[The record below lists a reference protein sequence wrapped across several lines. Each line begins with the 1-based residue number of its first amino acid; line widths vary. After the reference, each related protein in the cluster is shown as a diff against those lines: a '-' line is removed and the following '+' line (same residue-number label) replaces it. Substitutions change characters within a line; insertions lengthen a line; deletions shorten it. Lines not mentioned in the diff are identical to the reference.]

1 MLARKLYPSM
11 LNVFFVAVCSA
22 MHRILSFA
30 FCVALAC
37 SIAPLSAHAQ
47 SGEVSQK
54 FDVLEYIVEGNTRLK
69 PIQIEESVYPF
80 LGLGKTI
87 KDVEAAREAL
97 EKAYQAAGF
106 VTVGVDIPEQS
117 TSNGIITLK
126 VVEGT
131 IDRMVVRGAKYFS
144 SSMIRERLPELVA
157 GSIPNANTVKSE
169 IAMLNR
175 DPNRRVVPALKPGK
189 TPGTVDVDI
198 TVEDTLP
205 ISGSFTLSNFRPASS
220 PNNLRLSADLR
231 FQNVGESLF
240 GLGHTLGM
248 SVFTTPQNTSD
259 TRLFSVNYLIPT
271 IDKGSFLFF
280 ALRSDTESVQSVG
293 AALVQGKYSQLG
305 FRYFYPIAEAQNSRL
320 NLVLGVDRKAN
331 EQLVAQTG
339 IGPLSYTPYTVGLNF
354 QTGTSQ
360 DLWKFDTTWVGSV
373 GGSQAKDGQFG
384 KRRLG
389 ASSDFGVLKLDLSND
404 RSLGGQFRLRSRIG
418 AQFSD
423 RPLINLEQVVAGG
436 YDTVRGYFEAEQI
449 GDKSLRGS
457 IEASY
462 AMKLSGGLFKK
473 VEWVS
478 FLDAARLEV
487 VSPAIG
493 QIDRFYLA
501 SAGIGSR
508 IRFGNAWQFAGDLAY
523 PLRSTGQTQKGDIR
537 LLARMIYE
545 Y

>member
-1 MLARKLYPSM
+1 MISVFTAAIFERVRKGFL
-11 LNVFFVAVCSA
+11 L
-22 MHRILSFA
+22 
-30 FCVALAC
+30 CVITLAC
-37 SIAPLSAHAQ
+37 LAVPLPVLSQATEAN
-47 SGEVSQK
+47 QK
-54 FDVLEYIVEGNTRLK
+54 FDVLEYVVEGNTRLR
-69 PIQIEESVYPF
+69 PVQIEESVYPF
-80 LGLGKTI
+80 LGLGKSI

-97 EKAYQAAGF
+97 EKVYQAAGF

-117 TSNGIITLK
+117 TSDGVITLK
-126 VVEGT
+126 VVEGK
-131 IDRMVVRGAKYFS
+131 IDRLVVRGAKYFS
-144 SSMIRERLPELVA
+144 SSMIRERLPELAA
-157 GSIPNANTVKSE
+157 GAVPNANTVKSE
-169 IAMLNR
+169 IALLNR
-175 DPNRRVVPALKPGK
+175 DPNRRVVPALKPGQ

-198 TVEDTLP
+198 TVDDTLP
-205 ISGSFTLSNFRPASS
+205 ISGSVTLTNFRPASS
-220 PNNLRLSADLR
+220 PNNLRLNADLR

-293 AALVQGKYSQLG
+293 ATLVQGRYSQLG
-305 FRYFYPIAEAQNSRL
+305 FRYFYPLAEAQNSRL
-320 NLVLGVDRKAN
+320 NLVLGVDRKSN

-360 DLWKFDTTWVGSV
+360 DLWKFDTNWVGSV
-373 GGSQAKDGQFG
+373 GGSQAKDDQFG

-404 RSLGGQFRLRSRIG
+404 RSLGGQFRLRSRLG
-418 AQFSD
+418 AQFAD

-436 YDTVRGYFEAEQI
+436 YETVRGYFEAEQI

-457 IEASY
+457 LEASY
-462 AMKLSGGLFKK
+462 VMKLSGGLFKR

-493 QIDRFYLA
+493 QIDRFNLA

-523 PLRSTGQTQKGDIR
+523 PLRSTGQTQKGDLR
-537 LLARMIYE
+537 LLARIIYE